1 MDPSYIPDWESPKE
15 AEPADPALISHDM
28 ATIKHTM
35 WYYAGLVRS
44 QRRLDR
50 ALRDL
55 ANLRHDIDAFYRVN
69 RIDTAIIELR
79 NAALA
84 AIIVARA
91 AWENRESAGCHYRT
105 D

>member
-1 MDPSYIPDWESPKE
+1 
-15 AEPADPALISHDM
+15 M

-35 WYYAGLVRS
+35 WYYVGLVRS
-44 QRRLDR
+44 QHRLDR

-55 ANLRHDIDAFYRVN
+55 ANLRHDIDAFYRMN
-69 RIDTAIIELR
+69 RVDTPIIELR

-84 AIIVARA
+84 ALIVARA
-91 AWENRESAGCHYRT
+91 AWENRESAGCHYRI